1 MNPVMGELLRY
12 PVKVLRYFHN
22 IMNIKE
28 SINELMIDDCFM
40 NTVSP
45 GFICK
50 DAENLVKIKWKLK
63 KEEERKKI
71 QFYSII
77 SKVYPLDFEQL
88 R

>member
-1 MNPVMGELLRY
+1 MGELLVH
-12 PVKVLRYFHN
+12 PIKVLRYFHN

-28 SINELMIDDCFM
+28 QIMALMIDDCFM

-50 DAENLVKIKWKLK
+50 DSEYLVKIKWKMK
-63 KEEERKKI
+63 SQEERNKI
-71 QFYSII
+71 QFYSLI
-77 SKVYPLDFEQL
+77 SKVHPLDFEQL